1 MKILFDHQIFTFQD
15 YGGISRIYTE
25 LYKSFSKNPEVE
37 VEMPINYSNNFYLE
51 ELENFQYKNF
61 KKIPHPIANK
71 LFVKTVNDLQTYKK
85 LLKNDFDVFQP
96 TYYDPYFLKFL
107 KKPFVL
113 SVYDMT
119 HEIFPEG
126 VSSLDRT
133 IPWKKKLLQ
142 KASRIIAI
150 SESTRKDIVEMYGVD
165 ESKIDIVYLATSL
178 KLDLNYK
185 STLDLPN
192 KYILFVGNRKG
203 YKNFEFFVK
212 SVTEILKSTKDLY
225 LVCAGGGIFSETEK
239 ELLKTL
245 GIENKVQQI
254 FFKDDKD
261 LAYIYNHALC
271 FVFPSKYEGFG
282 IPVLEG
288 FACETPVL
296 VSNTISLPEVG
307 GDAAL
312 YFDPENSES
321 LVSALNRVISNDS
334 LRKELIRK
342 GKERLKNFSW
352 EKTAKGYLDVYE
364 SIIK

>member
-1 MKILFDHQIFTFQD
+1 MKILLDHQIFTFQD

-25 LYKSFSKNPEVE
+25 LYKIFEKQQDVE
-37 VEMPINYSNNFYLE
+37 IEMPIKYSNNFYLE
-51 ELENFQYKNF
+51 ELEDFQYKNF

-71 LFVKTVNDLQTYKK
+71 LFIKTVNDLQTCRK
-85 LLKNDFDVFQP
+85 LLRNDFDIFQP

-133 IPWKKKLLQ
+133 IPWKRKLLK

-150 SESTRKDIVEMYGVD
+150 SESTKKDIVEMYNVE
-165 ESKIDIVYLATSL
+165 ESKIDVVYLATSL
-178 KLDLNYK
+178 KLDANYK
-185 STLDLPN
+185 TALNLPN

-212 SVTEILKSTKDLY
+212 SIAEILKSTKDLN
-225 LVCAGGGIFSETEK
+225 LVCAGGGGFTEIEK
-239 ELLKTL
+239 ELLETL

-254 FFKDDKD
+254 FFKDDKE

-271 FVFPSKYEGFG
+271 FVFPSRYEGFG
-282 IPVLEG
+282 IPILEG
-288 FACETPVL
+288 FACEAPVL
-296 VSNTISLPEVG
+296 ASNTSSLPEVG

-312 YFDPENSES
+312 YFDPEDSVS
-321 LVSALNRVISNDS
+321 LVSALDKVISNDS
-334 LRKELIRK
+334 LRQGLVKK
-342 GKERLKNFSW
+342 GTESLKAFSW
-352 EKTAKGYLDVYE
+352 EKTAKGYLDVY
-364 SIIK
+364 SLI